1 MPDKKIVMI
10 VEDDK
15 TIAEACQM
23 KLQIDGFEVL
33 LVGNGQEGIDL
44 LKDHKPDIILLDII
58 MPKMNGFDFLEAYK
72 KKTGFEGTKVIIMS
86 NLGQDMDIEHG
97 KELGACDYLIKAN
110 CGINEIEA
118 KVKEWI
124 DK

>member
-1 MPDKKIVMI
+1 MSDKKIVMI

-23 KLQIDGFEVL
+23 KLQLDNYEVIL
-33 LVGNGQEGIDL
+33 AGNGQEALDL

-58 MPKMNGFDFLEAYK
+58 MPKMNGFDFLEIFK
-72 KKTGFEGTKVIIMS
+72 KKAGSENVKVVIMS

-97 KELGACDYLIKAN
+97 KELGADDYLIKAN
-110 CGINEIEA
+110 CGINDIA
-118 KVKEWI
+118 NKVKSCLA
-124 DK
+124 